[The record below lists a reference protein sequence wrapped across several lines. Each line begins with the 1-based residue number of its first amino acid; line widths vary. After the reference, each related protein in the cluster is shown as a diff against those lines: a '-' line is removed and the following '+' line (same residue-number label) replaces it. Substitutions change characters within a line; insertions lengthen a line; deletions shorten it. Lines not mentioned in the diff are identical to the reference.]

1 LNVEQNKNIQIQP
14 STNNEHND
22 KIQKDLETKIEGI
35 EKRMQSLIKTTEE
48 QEKELKDIKMK
59 LKDFNILELLKSFG
73 DNSEDGKSTNTALRL
88 IENIDKKVNA
98 KLKLTDEKML
108 KVDESNFKMLKEVQN
123 IRNSQDLNNRNIE
136 SNKKTIEEMFIKI
149 KDIENQ
155 LNTDLLEI
163 NTRNKDLENIINNYH
178 LNPNIII
185 DPETR
190 KNISNKNLKLENYNY
205 NINENIKEEINKT
218 MDEKIKEILKK
229 IVDIEKSFR
238 YVPNQTWMEE
248 VKSEINTLKENASK
262 YALMIDLDETN
273 NVIGEN
279 KKELKFLREQYED
292 LTNNQTL
299 SDDIASL
306 KRKIEILNNKSQEM
320 EDFNTSLDNKIN
332 QIIINKISLNEN
344 TKKLLDLKNFEEFK
358 SQIIKEFTNVN
369 DNFTHLRKLVDDNN
383 NFLKNKPSYK
393 DMKSLE
399 DEILIKLED
408 LRLASA
414 KKFAERVETIKNLKY
429 LDQQIKNII
438 QVYIKK
444 FDRSENWLLAK
455 KPINSNICA
464 SCESYIGDLKDNS
477 PYMPWN
483 KYPLRDQGDKVYRL
497 GNGFS
502 KMLQMIQVEEN
513 DKKNTNNGN
522 ELNDYVKNARKE
534 KTEVDLMSADMQ
546 LNKTVNGNF
555 YKSPQKNLPKIKKGI
570 LLKARSGIN
579 ITESVN
585 NAVDINKMKNNL
597 AISSGGNIDNENE
610 LDNKINQADYYQEE
624 EDYNIASPKIIKII
638 KKTKAE

>member
-1 LNVEQNKNIQIQP
+1 MK
-14 STNNEHND
+14 
-22 KIQKDLETKIEGI
+22 
-35 EKRMQSLIKTTEE
+35 SLIKTTEE
-48 QEKELKDIKMK
+48 QEKELKDIKLK

-73 DNSEDGKSTNTALRL
+73 DNSEDGKNNNTVLRL
-88 IENIDKKVNA
+88 IENIDKKVNS

-108 KVDESNFKMLKEVQN
+108 KVDESNFKILKEVQN

-136 SNKKTIEEMFIKI
+136 SNKKIIEEMFIKI
-149 KDIENQ
+149 KDLENQ
-155 LNTDLLEI
+155 LNTDLNDI
-163 NTRNKDLENIINNYH
+163 NTRNKDLENIINNHH
-178 LNPNIII
+178 LNPNIIL
-185 DPETR
+185 DSETQ
-190 KNISNKNLKLENYNY
+190 KKTSNKNLNYENFNH

-218 MDEKIKEILKK
+218 MDEKMKEILKK
-229 IVDIEKSFR
+229 IADIEKSFR

-262 YALMIDLDETN
+262 YALIIDLDETN

-279 KKELKFLREQYED
+279 KRELKFLREQYED

-299 SDDIASL
+299 SEDIVSL
-306 KRKIEILNNKSQEM
+306 KRKIEILNNKSQEI
-320 EDFNTSLDNKIN
+320 EDFNTGLDNKIN
-332 QIIINKISLNEN
+332 QIIINKISLNEH
-344 TKKLLDLKNFEEFK
+344 TKKLLDFKNFEEFK

-369 DNFTHLRKLVDDNN
+369 DNFTHLRKLVDDNT

-399 DEILIKLED
+399 EEILVKLED

-444 FDRSENWLLAK
+444 IDRSENWLLAK

-477 PYMPWN
+477 PFVPWN

-502 KMLQMIQVEEN
+502 KLLQMIPVEEN
-513 DKKNTNNGN
+513 DKKNANNGN
-522 ELNDYVKNARKE
+522 ELNDYVINARKE
-534 KTEVDLMSADMQ
+534 KTEMDLMSTEMQ

-555 YKSPQKNLPKIKKGI
+555 YKSPQKNLPKIKKGV

-579 ITESVN
+579 ITETVN
-585 NAVDINKMKNNL
+585 NVVDVNKIKNNL
-597 AISSGGNIDNENE
+597 AISSGGNINNDNE
-610 LDNKINQADYYQEE
+610 LDNKFNQADYYQEE

-638 KKTKAE
+638 KKTKNE